1 MKGAEKM
8 AKDNRITALYERL
21 SRDDEMQ
28 GESNSITNQ
37 KKYLE
42 DYAVQHGFGNI
53 QHFSDDGYSG
63 TNFNRP
69 AFNSLLTEI
78 EAGRVGTVIVKD
90 MSRFGRNYLQVGFY
104 TEMMFP
110 KKNVRFIAVNNGVDS
125 ANPADNDF
133 TPFLN
138 IMNEW
143 YAKDTSKKIKAVF
156 KAKMRDGKRVS
167 GAVPYGYYRKPE
179 DKQTLYVDEASASV
193 VRRIFQLAC
202 DGMGATAIADTLSED
217 KILIPSAYA
226 RQNHPEDCQC
236 TNYHDPYTWNA
247 TTVGYILN
255 RREYLGHTVLGKT
268 TRDNFKTKRK
278 RIANEDELLVFY
290 NTHEAII
297 DQETYDK
304 AQRMRKRV
312 SPRRN
317 SEKPAHRLSGLLYC
331 ADCGSRLA
339 YINSK
344 PKDGKIYDS
353 NQAFRCSR
361 YHNKYHSCT
370 GHYIKASTIEMLIYQ
385 ATKRVSQ
392 YVLKDEKEFVEQL
405 KAQYELQCEKDNTD
419 DKKELLEAKRRMM
432 DLDDLIKGLYENFTL
447 GRLPERQFNRL
458 MTEYDTEQSS
468 LEQRISELET
478 ATERIS
484 TKAVQIDKFVRLV
497 KKYRDFEELT
507 TPMLND
513 FIEKV
518 VIHEA
523 EGGRTKDRTQQVDI
537 YFNFIGNFVL
547 PLSED
552 EVEALQSEEARR
564 AEEIAER
571 KRKSSK
577 KSTQKRN
584 QKRAEI
590 KAKAE
595 AEAGD
600 PEAMA
605 EYKAILEKGRQN
617 NRKRSEKMRELRMSD
632 PEYRAKMEEKERLA
646 LEREKKR
653 QERATKKKKIALAE
667 LKEQAEKGNQEAVRE
682 LEERRAIARERSRKS
697 AEKRKQRA
705 ENDPEYAKYLEERN
719 AEYNRRHTARRK
731 EQMEALRARAEA
743 GDQEAQSQLAERKQ
757 YQVRATVKSYRK
769 MREDA
774 LNGDPIAKERYE
786 KTLAMRREAY
796 HAKKSEQ
803 TA

>member
-1 MKGAEKM
+1 M

-63 TNFNRP
+63 TNLNRP

-78 EAGRVGTVIVKD
+78 EVGRVGTVIVKD

-468 LEQRISELET
+468 LEQRVSELET

-552 EVEALQSEEARR
+552 
-564 AEEIAER
+564 
-571 KRKSSK
+571 
-577 KSTQKRN
+577 
-584 QKRAEI
+584 
-590 KAKAE
+590 
-595 AEAGD
+595 
-600 PEAMA
+600 

-697 AEKRKQRA
+697 TEKRKQRA

-769 MREDA
+769 MRDDA
-774 LNGDPIAKERYE
+774 LSGDPIAKVRYE

>member
-1 MKGAEKM
+1 M

-63 TNFNRP
+63 TNLNRP
-69 AFNSLLTEI
+69 AFNSLLIEI

-125 ANPADNDF
+125 ANPADDDF

-552 EVEALQSEEARR
+552 E
-564 AEEIAER
+564 
-571 KRKSSK
+571 
-577 KSTQKRN
+577 
-584 QKRAEI
+584 
-590 KAKAE
+590 
-595 AEAGD
+595 
-600 PEAMA
+600 
-605 EYKAILEKGRQN
+605 YKAILEKGRQN

-667 LKEQAEKGNQEAVRE
+667 LKERAEKGNQEAVRE
-682 LEERRAIARERSRKS
+682 REERRAIARERSRKS

-769 MREDA
+769 MRDDA
-774 LNGDPIAKERYE
+774 LIGDPIAKVRYE

>member
-1 MKGAEKM
+1 
-8 AKDNRITALYERL
+8 
-21 SRDDEMQ
+21 
-28 GESNSITNQ
+28 
-37 KKYLE
+37 
-42 DYAVQHGFGNI
+42 
-53 QHFSDDGYSG
+53 
-63 TNFNRP
+63 
-69 AFNSLLTEI
+69 
-78 EAGRVGTVIVKD
+78 
-90 MSRFGRNYLQVGFY
+90 
-104 TEMMFP
+104 
-110 KKNVRFIAVNNGVDS
+110 
-125 ANPADNDF
+125 
-133 TPFLN
+133 
-138 IMNEW
+138 
-143 YAKDTSKKIKAVF
+143 
-156 KAKMRDGKRVS
+156 
-167 GAVPYGYYRKPE
+167 
-179 DKQTLYVDEASASV
+179 
-193 VRRIFQLAC
+193 
-202 DGMGATAIADTLSED
+202 MGATAIADTLSED

-447 GRLPERQFNRL
+447 GRLTERQFNRL

-552 EVEALQSEEARR
+552 E
-564 AEEIAER
+564 
-571 KRKSSK
+571 
-577 KSTQKRN
+577 
-584 QKRAEI
+584 
-590 KAKAE
+590 
-595 AEAGD
+595 
-600 PEAMA
+600 
-605 EYKAILEKGRQN
+605 YKAILEKGRQN
-617 NRKRSEKMRELRMSD
+617 NRKRAEKMRELRMSD

-667 LKEQAEKGNQEAVRE
+667 LKERAEKGNQEAVRE
-682 LEERRAIARERSRKS
+682 REERRAIARERSRKS
-697 AEKRKQRA
+697 AKKRKQRA

-769 MREDA
+769 MRDDA
-774 LNGDPIAKERYE
+774 LIGDPIAKVRYE

>member
-1 MKGAEKM
+1 M

-432 DLDDLIKGLYENFTL
+432 DLDDRIKGLYENFTL

-458 MTEYDTEQSS
+458 MTEYDTEQSN

-552 EVEALQSEEARR
+552 E
-564 AEEIAER
+564 
-571 KRKSSK
+571 
-577 KSTQKRN
+577 
-584 QKRAEI
+584 
-590 KAKAE
+590 
-595 AEAGD
+595 
-600 PEAMA
+600 
-605 EYKAILEKGRQN
+605 YKAILEKGRQN
-617 NRKRSEKMRELRMSD
+617 NRKRAEKMRELRMSD

-682 LEERRAIARERSRKS
+682 LEESRAIARERSRKS

-743 GDQEAQSQLAERKQ
+743 GDQEAKSQLAERKQ

-769 MREDA
+769 MCEDA

-796 HAKKSEQ
+796 HAKKREQ

>member
-1 MKGAEKM
+1 M
-8 AKDNRITALYERL
+8 
-21 SRDDEMQ
+21 
-28 GESNSITNQ
+28 
-37 KKYLE
+37 
-42 DYAVQHGFGNI
+42 
-53 QHFSDDGYSG
+53 
-63 TNFNRP
+63 
-69 AFNSLLTEI
+69 
-78 EAGRVGTVIVKD
+78 IVKD

-125 ANPADNDF
+125 ANPADDDF

-167 GAVPYGYYRKPE
+167 GAVPYGYCRKPE

-304 AQRMRKRV
+304 AQRMGKRV

-552 EVEALQSEEARR
+552 E
-564 AEEIAER
+564 
-571 KRKSSK
+571 
-577 KSTQKRN
+577 
-584 QKRAEI
+584 
-590 KAKAE
+590 
-595 AEAGD
+595 
-600 PEAMA
+600 
-605 EYKAILEKGRQN
+605 YKAILEKGRQN

-757 YQVRATVKSYRK
+757 YQVRATVKSYIK
-769 MREDA
+769 MRDDA
-774 LNGDPIAKERYE
+774 LSGDPIAKVRYE

>member
-1 MKGAEKM
+1 
-8 AKDNRITALYERL
+8 
-21 SRDDEMQ
+21 
-28 GESNSITNQ
+28 
-37 KKYLE
+37 
-42 DYAVQHGFGNI
+42 
-53 QHFSDDGYSG
+53 
-63 TNFNRP
+63 
-69 AFNSLLTEI
+69 
-78 EAGRVGTVIVKD
+78 
-90 MSRFGRNYLQVGFY
+90 
-104 TEMMFP
+104 MMFP
-110 KKNVRFIAVNNGVDS
+110 KKNVRFIAANNGVDS

-255 RREYLGHTVLGKT
+255 RREYLGHAVLGKT

-419 DKKELLEAKRRMM
+419 DKIELLEAKRRMM
-432 DLDDLIKGLYENFTL
+432 DLADLIKGLYENFTL

-552 EVEALQSEEARR
+552 E
-564 AEEIAER
+564 
-571 KRKSSK
+571 
-577 KSTQKRN
+577 
-584 QKRAEI
+584 
-590 KAKAE
+590 
-595 AEAGD
+595 
-600 PEAMA
+600 
-605 EYKAILEKGRQN
+605 YKAILEKGRQN
-617 NRKRSEKMRELRMSD
+617 NRKRAEKMRELRMSD

-697 AEKRKQRA
+697 AEKCKQRA

>member
-1 MKGAEKM
+1 M

-278 RIANEDELLVFY
+278 RIVNEDELLVFY

-385 ATKRVSQ
+385 ATKSVSQ

-458 MTEYDTEQSS
+458 MTEYDTEQSK

-478 ATERIS
+478 STERIS

-552 EVEALQSEEARR
+552 E
-564 AEEIAER
+564 
-571 KRKSSK
+571 
-577 KSTQKRN
+577 
-584 QKRAEI
+584 
-590 KAKAE
+590 
-595 AEAGD
+595 
-600 PEAMA
+600 
-605 EYKAILEKGRQN
+605 YKAVLEKGRQN
-617 NRKRSEKMRELRMSD
+617 NRKRAEKMRELRMSD

-682 LEERRAIARERSRKS
+682 IEERRAIARERSRKS

-769 MREDA
+769 MRDDA
-774 LNGDPIAKERYE
+774 LSGDPIAKVRYE

>member
-1 MKGAEKM
+1 M
-8 AKDNRITALYERL
+8 
-21 SRDDEMQ
+21 
-28 GESNSITNQ
+28 
-37 KKYLE
+37 
-42 DYAVQHGFGNI
+42 
-53 QHFSDDGYSG
+53 
-63 TNFNRP
+63 
-69 AFNSLLTEI
+69 
-78 EAGRVGTVIVKD
+78 IVKD

-179 DKQTLYVDEASASV
+179 DKQTLYVDEASASI

-255 RREYLGHTVLGKT
+255 RHEYLGHTVLGKT

-552 EVEALQSEEARR
+552 E
-564 AEEIAER
+564 
-571 KRKSSK
+571 
-577 KSTQKRN
+577 
-584 QKRAEI
+584 
-590 KAKAE
+590 
-595 AEAGD
+595 
-600 PEAMA
+600 
-605 EYKAILEKGRQN
+605 YKAILEKGRQN
-617 NRKRSEKMRELRMSD
+617 NRKRAEKMRELRMSD

-697 AEKRKQRA
+697 TEKRKQRA

-719 AEYNRRHTARRK
+719 VEYNRRHTARRK

-796 HAKKSEQ
+796 HSKKSEQ

>member
-1 MKGAEKM
+1 MSNIIEGITKDLKAIPKNLK
-8 AKDNRITALYERL
+8 AKAGGMDT
-21 SRDDEMQ
+21 
-28 GESNSITNQ
+28 
-37 KKYLE
+37 KKLVLLNLPYIF
-42 DYAVQHGFGNI
+42 V
-53 QHFSDDGYSG
+53 GYFCDKVAWLWRVSEG
-63 TNFNRP
+63 TNASDKMMAVMNR
-69 AFNSLLTEI
+69 FDKL
-78 EAGRVGTVIVKD
+78 
-90 MSRFGRNYLQVGFY
+90 F
-104 TEMMFP
+104 
-110 KKNVRFIAVNNGVDS
+110 
-125 ANPADNDF
+125 ANPLPSFHPRDLLIGVAGGIA
-133 TPFLN
+133 LRLVV
-138 IMNEW
+138 
-143 YAKDTSKKIKAVF
+143 YY
-156 KAKMRDGKRVS
+156 KAKN
-167 GAVPYGYYRKPE
+167 
-179 DKQTLYVDEASASV
+179 
-193 VRRIFQLAC
+193 
-202 DGMGATAIADTLSED
+202 TLSED

-595 AEAGD
+595 AGD

-786 KTLAMRREAY
+786 KNTGYE
-796 HAKKSEQ
+796 
-803 TA
+803 T

>member
-1 MKGAEKM
+1 M

-42 DYAVQHGFGNI
+42 DYAVQHGFDNI

-63 TNFNRP
+63 TNLNRP

-317 SEKPAHRLSGLLYC
+317 SEQPAHRLSGLLYC

-344 PKDGKIYDS
+344 PKDEKIYDS

-552 EVEALQSEEARR
+552 E
-564 AEEIAER
+564 
-571 KRKSSK
+571 
-577 KSTQKRN
+577 
-584 QKRAEI
+584 
-590 KAKAE
+590 
-595 AEAGD
+595 
-600 PEAMA
+600 
-605 EYKAILEKGRQN
+605 YKAILEKGRQN

-757 YQVRATVKSYRK
+757 YQVRVTVKSYRK
-769 MREDA
+769 MRDDA
-774 LNGDPIAKERYE
+774 LSGDPIAKVRYK

>member
-1 MKGAEKM
+1 M

-297 DQETYDK
+297 DQEKYDK

-552 EVEALQSEEARR
+552 E
-564 AEEIAER
+564 
-571 KRKSSK
+571 
-577 KSTQKRN
+577 
-584 QKRAEI
+584 
-590 KAKAE
+590 
-595 AEAGD
+595 
-600 PEAMA
+600 
-605 EYKAILEKGRQN
+605 YKAILEKGRQN

-682 LEERRAIARERSRKS
+682 IEERRAIARERSRKS

-743 GDQEAQSQLAERKQ
+743 GDQEAQSQLAERKP

>member
-552 EVEALQSEEARR
+552 E
-564 AEEIAER
+564 
-571 KRKSSK
+571 
-577 KSTQKRN
+577 
-584 QKRAEI
+584 
-590 KAKAE
+590 
-595 AEAGD
+595 
-600 PEAMA
+600 
-605 EYKAILEKGRQN
+605 YKAILEKGRQN
-617 NRKRSEKMRELRMSD
+617 NRKRAEKMRELRMSD

-705 ENDPEYAKYLEERN
+705 ENDLEYAKYLEERN

-769 MREDA
+769 MRDDA
-774 LNGDPIAKERYE
+774 LSGDPIAKVRYE

>member
-1 MKGAEKM
+1 M
-8 AKDNRITALYERL
+8 
-21 SRDDEMQ
+21 
-28 GESNSITNQ
+28 
-37 KKYLE
+37 
-42 DYAVQHGFGNI
+42 
-53 QHFSDDGYSG
+53 
-63 TNFNRP
+63 
-69 AFNSLLTEI
+69 
-78 EAGRVGTVIVKD
+78 
-90 MSRFGRNYLQVGFY
+90 
-104 TEMMFP
+104 
-110 KKNVRFIAVNNGVDS
+110 
-125 ANPADNDF
+125 
-133 TPFLN
+133 
-138 IMNEW
+138 
-143 YAKDTSKKIKAVF
+143 
-156 KAKMRDGKRVS
+156 
-167 GAVPYGYYRKPE
+167 
-179 DKQTLYVDEASASV
+179 YVDEASASV

-432 DLDDLIKGLYENFTL
+432 DLDDLIKGLYENFTR
-447 GRLPERQFNRL
+447 GRLPEGQFNRL

-468 LEQRISELET
+468 LEQRISELES

-552 EVEALQSEEARR
+552 E
-564 AEEIAER
+564 
-571 KRKSSK
+571 
-577 KSTQKRN
+577 
-584 QKRAEI
+584 
-590 KAKAE
+590 
-595 AEAGD
+595 
-600 PEAMA
+600 
-605 EYKAILEKGRQN
+605 YKAILEKGRQN
-617 NRKRSEKMRELRMSD
+617 NRKRAEKMRELRMSD
-632 PEYRAKMEEKERLA
+632 PEYRAKMEEKEHLA

-769 MREDA
+769 MRDDA
-774 LNGDPIAKERYE
+774 LSGDPIAKVRYE

>member
-21 SRDDEMQ
+21 SGDDEMQ

-63 TNFNRP
+63 TNLNRP

-552 EVEALQSEEARR
+552 E
-564 AEEIAER
+564 
-571 KRKSSK
+571 
-577 KSTQKRN
+577 
-584 QKRAEI
+584 
-590 KAKAE
+590 
-595 AEAGD
+595 
-600 PEAMA
+600 
-605 EYKAILEKGRQN
+605 YKAILEKGRQN
-617 NRKRSEKMRELRMSD
+617 NRKRAEKMRELRMSD

-667 LKEQAEKGNQEAVRE
+667 LKERAEKGNQEAVRE
-682 LEERRAIARERSRKS
+682 REERRAIARERSRKS

-769 MREDA
+769 MRDDA
-774 LNGDPIAKERYE
+774 LSGDPIAKVRYE

>member
-1 MKGAEKM
+1 M

-361 YHNKYHSCT
+361 YHSKYHSCT

-392 YVLKDEKEFVEQL
+392 YVLKDEQEFVEQL

-552 EVEALQSEEARR
+552 
-564 AEEIAER
+564 
-571 KRKSSK
+571 
-577 KSTQKRN
+577 
-584 QKRAEI
+584 
-590 KAKAE
+590 
-595 AEAGD
+595 
-600 PEAMA
+600 

-769 MREDA
+769 MRDDA
-774 LNGDPIAKERYE
+774 LSGDPIAKVRYE

>member
-1 MKGAEKM
+1 M

-63 TNFNRP
+63 TSLNRP

-125 ANPADNDF
+125 VNPADNDF

-138 IMNEW
+138 SMNEW

-156 KAKMRDGKRVS
+156 KAKTRDGKRVS

-385 ATKRVSQ
+385 AAKRVSQ

-458 MTEYDTEQSS
+458 MTEYDTEQSN

-552 EVEALQSEEARR
+552 E
-564 AEEIAER
+564 
-571 KRKSSK
+571 
-577 KSTQKRN
+577 
-584 QKRAEI
+584 
-590 KAKAE
+590 
-595 AEAGD
+595 
-600 PEAMA
+600 
-605 EYKAILEKGRQN
+605 YKAILEKGRQN
-617 NRKRSEKMRELRMSD
+617 NRKRAEKMRELRMSD
-632 PEYRAKMEEKERLA
+632 PAYRAKMEEKERLA

-682 LEERRAIARERSRKS
+682 LEESRAIARERSRKS

-786 KTLAMRREAY
+786 KTLTMRREAY
-796 HAKKSEQ
+796 HSKKSEQ

>member
-63 TNFNRP
+63 TNLNRP

-125 ANPADNDF
+125 ANPADDDF

-432 DLDDLIKGLYENFTL
+432 DLDDRIKGLYENFTL

-552 EVEALQSEEARR
+552 E
-564 AEEIAER
+564 
-571 KRKSSK
+571 
-577 KSTQKRN
+577 
-584 QKRAEI
+584 
-590 KAKAE
+590 
-595 AEAGD
+595 
-600 PEAMA
+600 
-605 EYKAILEKGRQN
+605 YKAILEKGRQN
-617 NRKRSEKMRELRMSD
+617 NRKRAEKMRELRMSD

-667 LKEQAEKGNQEAVRE
+667 LKERAEKGNQEAVRE
-682 LEERRAIARERSRKS
+682 REERRAIARERSRKS

-769 MREDA
+769 MRDDA
-774 LNGDPIAKERYE
+774 LIGDPIAKVRYE

>member
-1 MKGAEKM
+1 M

-78 EAGRVGTVIVKD
+78 ESGRVGTVIVKD

-705 ENDPEYAKYLEERN
+705 ENGPEYAKYLEERN
-719 AEYNRRHTARRK
+719 AVYNRRHTARRK

-769 MREDA
+769 MRDDA
-774 LNGDPIAKERYE
+774 LSGDPIAKVRYE

>member
-1 MKGAEKM
+1 M

-138 IMNEW
+138 IMKEW

-385 ATKRVSQ
+385 ATKRVSL

-552 EVEALQSEEARR
+552 E
-564 AEEIAER
+564 
-571 KRKSSK
+571 
-577 KSTQKRN
+577 
-584 QKRAEI
+584 
-590 KAKAE
+590 
-595 AEAGD
+595 
-600 PEAMA
+600 
-605 EYKAILEKGRQN
+605 YKAILEKGRQN
-617 NRKRSEKMRELRMSD
+617 NRKRAEKMRELRMSD
-632 PEYRAKMEEKERLA
+632 PAYRAKMEEKERLA

-697 AEKRKQRA
+697 AERRKQRA

-786 KTLAMRREAY
+786 KTLTMRREAY
-796 HAKKSEQ
+796 HSKKSEQ

>member
-1 MKGAEKM
+1 M
-8 AKDNRITALYERL
+8 
-21 SRDDEMQ
+21 
-28 GESNSITNQ
+28 
-37 KKYLE
+37 
-42 DYAVQHGFGNI
+42 
-53 QHFSDDGYSG
+53 
-63 TNFNRP
+63 
-69 AFNSLLTEI
+69 
-78 EAGRVGTVIVKD
+78 IVKD

-125 ANPADNDF
+125 ANPADDDF

-167 GAVPYGYYRKPE
+167 GAVPYGYCRKPE
-179 DKQTLYVDEASASV
+179 DKQTLYVDEASALV

-304 AQRMRKRV
+304 AQRMGKRV

-552 EVEALQSEEARR
+552 E
-564 AEEIAER
+564 
-571 KRKSSK
+571 
-577 KSTQKRN
+577 
-584 QKRAEI
+584 
-590 KAKAE
+590 
-595 AEAGD
+595 
-600 PEAMA
+600 
-605 EYKAILEKGRQN
+605 YKAILEKGRQN

-757 YQVRATVKSYRK
+757 YQVRATVKSYIK
-769 MREDA
+769 MRDDA
-774 LNGDPIAKERYE
+774 LSGDPIAKVRYE

>member
-1 MKGAEKM
+1 
-8 AKDNRITALYERL
+8 
-21 SRDDEMQ
+21 
-28 GESNSITNQ
+28 
-37 KKYLE
+37 
-42 DYAVQHGFGNI
+42 
-53 QHFSDDGYSG
+53 
-63 TNFNRP
+63 
-69 AFNSLLTEI
+69 
-78 EAGRVGTVIVKD
+78 
-90 MSRFGRNYLQVGFY
+90 
-104 TEMMFP
+104 
-110 KKNVRFIAVNNGVDS
+110 
-125 ANPADNDF
+125 
-133 TPFLN
+133 
-138 IMNEW
+138 
-143 YAKDTSKKIKAVF
+143 
-156 KAKMRDGKRVS
+156 
-167 GAVPYGYYRKPE
+167 
-179 DKQTLYVDEASASV
+179 
-193 VRRIFQLAC
+193 
-202 DGMGATAIADTLSED
+202 MGATAIADTLSED

-552 EVEALQSEEARR
+552 E
-564 AEEIAER
+564 
-571 KRKSSK
+571 
-577 KSTQKRN
+577 
-584 QKRAEI
+584 
-590 KAKAE
+590 
-595 AEAGD
+595 
-600 PEAMA
+600 
-605 EYKAILEKGRQN
+605 YKAVLEKGRQN
-617 NRKRSEKMRELRMSD
+617 NRKRAEKMRELRMSD

-769 MREDA
+769 MRDDA
-774 LNGDPIAKERYE
+774 LSGDPIAKVRYE

>member
-37 KKYLE
+37 KKYME

-63 TNFNRP
+63 TSLNRP

-156 KAKMRDGKRVS
+156 KVKMRDGKRVS

-255 RREYLGHTVLGKT
+255 RREYLGHAVLGKT

-312 SPRRN
+312 SPRRK

-361 YHNKYHSCT
+361 DHNKYHSCT

-419 DKKELLEAKRRMM
+419 DKIELLEAKRRMM
-432 DLDDLIKGLYENFTL
+432 DLADLIKGLYENFTL

-552 EVEALQSEEARR
+552 E
-564 AEEIAER
+564 
-571 KRKSSK
+571 
-577 KSTQKRN
+577 
-584 QKRAEI
+584 
-590 KAKAE
+590 
-595 AEAGD
+595 
-600 PEAMA
+600 
-605 EYKAILEKGRQN
+605 YKAILEKGRQN
-617 NRKRSEKMRELRMSD
+617 NRKRAEKMRELRMSD

-697 AEKRKQRA
+697 AEKCKQRA

-731 EQMEALRARAEA
+731 EQMEALRARAEV

-786 KTLAMRREAY
+786 KTLTMRREAY
-796 HAKKSEQ
+796 HSKKSEQ

>member
-1 MKGAEKM
+1 M

-682 LEERRAIARERSRKS
+682 LEESRAIARERSRKS

-743 GDQEAQSQLAERKQ
+743 GDQEAKSQLAERKQ

>member
-63 TNFNRP
+63 TSLNRP

-125 ANPADNDF
+125 VNPADNDF

-138 IMNEW
+138 SMNEW

-156 KAKMRDGKRVS
+156 KAKTRDGKRVS

-385 ATKRVSQ
+385 AAKRVSQ

-552 EVEALQSEEARR
+552 E
-564 AEEIAER
+564 
-571 KRKSSK
+571 
-577 KSTQKRN
+577 
-584 QKRAEI
+584 
-590 KAKAE
+590 
-595 AEAGD
+595 
-600 PEAMA
+600 
-605 EYKAILEKGRQN
+605 YKAILEKGRQN
-617 NRKRSEKMRELRMSD
+617 NRKRAEKMRELRMSD
-632 PEYRAKMEEKERLA
+632 PAYRAKMEEKERLA

-697 AEKRKQRA
+697 AERRKQRA

-796 HAKKSEQ
+796 HAKKREQ

>member
-1 MKGAEKM
+1 M

-125 ANPADNDF
+125 VNPADNDF

-138 IMNEW
+138 SMNEW

-156 KAKMRDGKRVS
+156 KAKTRDGKRVS

-385 ATKRVSQ
+385 AAKRVSQ

-552 EVEALQSEEARR
+552 E
-564 AEEIAER
+564 
-571 KRKSSK
+571 
-577 KSTQKRN
+577 
-584 QKRAEI
+584 
-590 KAKAE
+590 
-595 AEAGD
+595 
-600 PEAMA
+600 
-605 EYKAILEKGRQN
+605 YKAILEKGRQN
-617 NRKRSEKMRELRMSD
+617 NRKRAEKMRELRMSD
-632 PEYRAKMEEKERLA
+632 PAYRAKMEEKERLA

-786 KTLAMRREAY
+786 KTLTMRREAY
-796 HAKKSEQ
+796 HSKKSEQ

>member
-1 MKGAEKM
+1 
-8 AKDNRITALYERL
+8 
-21 SRDDEMQ
+21 
-28 GESNSITNQ
+28 
-37 KKYLE
+37 
-42 DYAVQHGFGNI
+42 
-53 QHFSDDGYSG
+53 
-63 TNFNRP
+63 
-69 AFNSLLTEI
+69 
-78 EAGRVGTVIVKD
+78 
-90 MSRFGRNYLQVGFY
+90 
-104 TEMMFP
+104 
-110 KKNVRFIAVNNGVDS
+110 
-125 ANPADNDF
+125 
-133 TPFLN
+133 
-138 IMNEW
+138 
-143 YAKDTSKKIKAVF
+143 
-156 KAKMRDGKRVS
+156 MRDGKRVS
-167 GAVPYGYYRKPE
+167 GAVPYGYCRKPE

-304 AQRMRKRV
+304 AQRMGKRV

-552 EVEALQSEEARR
+552 E
-564 AEEIAER
+564 
-571 KRKSSK
+571 
-577 KSTQKRN
+577 
-584 QKRAEI
+584 
-590 KAKAE
+590 
-595 AEAGD
+595 
-600 PEAMA
+600 
-605 EYKAILEKGRQN
+605 YKAILEKGRQN

-757 YQVRATVKSYRK
+757 YQVRATVKSYIK
-769 MREDA
+769 MRDDA
-774 LNGDPIAKERYE
+774 LSGDPIAKVRYE